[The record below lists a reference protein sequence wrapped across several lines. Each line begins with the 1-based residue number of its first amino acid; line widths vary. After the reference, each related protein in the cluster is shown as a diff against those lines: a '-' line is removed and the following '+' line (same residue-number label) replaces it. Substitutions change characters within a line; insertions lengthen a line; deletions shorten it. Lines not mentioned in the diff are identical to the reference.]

1 MIYQLLILIALTCN
15 NIVQCTSFGSSTKDI
30 KQPVNFSG
38 KVTTHQGQQ
47 YIVDNISIDNKY
59 KDVIMYAKPTEHAQ
73 AVLNQDNQHLEIKLN
88 ENPATDFAKDP
99 YNLDKIKEIQVPSP
113 NTIWYYQKKPNQQ
126 KMEYIEVVVITKSN
140 TKSYHLLEHRA
151 QIYCDEVDAAGSQEK
166 IIPLTALQTLSIEG
180 FTYRDTSKTTKEC
193 PPCSAKK

>member
-1 MIYQLLILIALTCN
+1 MLYQLLIFISLLCS
-15 NIVQCTSFGSSTKDI
+15 NITQCTSFGSSTKDI

-59 KDVIMYAKPTEHAQ
+59 KDVIMYAKPTEHPQ
-73 AVLNQDNQHLEIKLN
+73 AIMNQDSHLEIKLT
-88 ENPATDFAKDP
+88 ENPSTDFVKDT
-99 YNLDKIKEIQVPSP
+99 YNLDQVKEIQVPSP
-113 NTIWYYQKKPNQQ
+113 NTVWYYQKKPNQQ

-166 IIPLTALQTLSIEG
+166 IIPLSALKTLTIEG
-180 FTYRDTSKTTKEC
+180 YTYRDTSKNKKDC
-193 PPCSAKK
+193 IPCNEKK